1 MTLKELSQWFWNDDF
16 WLPPNITWD
25 HLIDKSEDP
34 NIRFPSS
41 GDLIYPIPLALVLI
55 VLRYIVENQIFRPL
69 GRVLGLKSTRRRHP
83 GTNDVLEKAYKSKIT
98 GKKSALQQ
106 EEIIRL
112 SKQLEM
118 TERKIE
124 RWLRQRAMTGKP
136 SQLDKFAETGWRWVY
151 YTGIFTWG
159 IKCLWSK
166 KWLWTIKV
174 IQSGIFIQIK
184 IPFLQI

>member
-1 MTLKELSQWFWNDDF
+1 
-16 WLPPNITWD
+16 
-25 HLIDKSEDP
+25 
-34 NIRFPSS
+34 
-41 GDLIYPIPLALVLI
+41 
-55 VLRYIVENQIFRPL
+55 
-69 GRVLGLKSTRRRHP
+69 
-83 GTNDVLEKAYKSKIT
+83 
-98 GKKSALQQ
+98 
-106 EEIIRL
+106 
-112 SKQLEM
+112 M

-174 IQSGIFIQIK
+174 IQSGIFIQINT
-184 IPFLQI
+184 PFGRFDYN